1 VLVQSAF
8 RVLNNKPSKAS
19 FKLCLGLR
27 VPHLVLYFGVWVKTC
42 ALRVHSFELL
52 LLGNVDLVD
61 GVLLSYHFLVRLRH
75 FLFYL
80 NELPHFLAA
89 RQLTWLA
96 KSVASVFDDIQRQ
109 GTACELIKDV

>member
-1 VLVQSAF
+1 M
-8 RVLNNKPSKAS
+8 
-19 FKLCLGLR
+19 
-27 VPHLVLYFGVWVKTC
+27 PHLVLYFGVCVKTC

-61 GVLLSYHFLVRLRH
+61 RLLISDPFLVRLRH

-96 KSVASVFDDIQRQ
+96 KSVASIFDDI
-109 GTACELIKDV
+109 